1 MQKSDSHATTAK
13 DTVVSFPDPTLEEV
27 GSGDEPKDTVVS
39 LWSHAY
45 VIEVPL
51 VHGSVAISN
60 FLLLLYS

>member
-27 GSGDEPKDTVVS
+27 GSGDEPKDSVVS

-51 VHGSVAISN
+51 VV
-60 FLLLLYS
+60 